1 MLALLVRAR
10 RDRTPTDVF
19 GWVVRIGVR
28 IWLAAFAL
36 CLLADAVGYV
46 SLAELVGGAALGGA
60 YVAVIL
66 YACTRVVTGLLV
78 ILLRSRPLT
87 LLQSVRRHQP
97 LLLRRL
103 SSGVE
108 WVAAGLWLLAVLG
121 LLSAKPQVF
130 AAAEWFWH
138 KQFDLFAITVTPSH
152 VLVFGLTVWAAFGL
166 SRFVQFVLNEDVY
179 GQIHLASGS
188 SYAFNRIVHYVIMVA
203 GVYVAL
209 AAADVPLT
217 QFSLVLGA
225 LTVGLGFGLQNVVN
239 NFVSGLILLFERPI
253 KVGDLVQLSDTT
265 GTVEYIGI
273 RASIIRS
280 VDSSEVIVP
289 NGNLLS
295 NQLTNWTRTNRQ
307 RGLSIPLSLSADAEP
322 TTVMR
327 LLTDTAA
334 AHPLIVT
341 QPRPAAFLISFGA
354 DAFKYELRAWT
365 NAAEQWSQVH
375 SDLAVALHAA
385 LVQANIGIK

>member
-1 MLALLVRAR
+1 M
-10 RDRTPTDVF
+10 
-19 GWVVRIGVR
+19 
-28 IWLAAFAL
+28 
-36 CLLADAVGYV
+36 
-46 SLAELVGGAALGGA
+46 
-60 YVAVIL
+60 
-66 YACTRVVTGLLV
+66 
-78 ILLRSRPLT
+78 
-87 LLQSVRRHQP
+87 
-97 LLLRRL
+97 
-103 SSGVE
+103 
-108 WVAAGLWLLAVLG
+108 
-121 LLSAKPQVF
+121 
-130 AAAEWFWH
+130 
-138 KQFDLFAITVTPSH
+138 
-152 VLVFGLTVWAAFGL
+152 
-166 SRFVQFVLNEDVY
+166 
-179 GQIHLASGS
+179 
-188 SYAFNRIVHYVIMVA
+188 
-203 GVYVAL
+203 
-209 AAADVPLT
+209 PLT

-253 KVGDLVQLSDTT
+253 KVGDLVQLADTT

-307 RGLSIPLSLSADAEP
+307 RGLSIPLSLAADAEP

-375 SDLAVALHAA
+375 SDLAVSLHAA